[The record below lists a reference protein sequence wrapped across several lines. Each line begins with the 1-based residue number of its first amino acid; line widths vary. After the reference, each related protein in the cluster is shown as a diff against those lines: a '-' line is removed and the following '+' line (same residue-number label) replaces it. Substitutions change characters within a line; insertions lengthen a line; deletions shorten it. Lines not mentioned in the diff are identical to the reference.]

1 MKKLIILVICFFG
14 ANNAKCQLVDEILFV
29 RNTEKQQKGFAMGK
43 INITTPLEKSLQ
55 DYFQITDTLDFLHNQ
70 WDLVKVEGS
79 DFHFTL
85 TIHRDST
92 VVKVGDK
99 KRIIQESRIPPYPL
113 WRYDLTSLDT
123 CELDMVSRKLRE
135 MPYDTIVLR
144 QTFQAC
150 ISYALEGIF
159 NSHGIDSE
167 PFFFRRSNP
176 SEMNDLEV
184 ILDNMFVKVE
194 TLPNIR
200 RRTLRR
206 SQYLHENQVFILF
219 RNFRGEPLHACFNLK
234 ERTWTK
240 NGKGPFTSHLTPF
253 PVIDTYNYKKR
264 IRSDFSDTGKE
275 FLRLGSVDSIE
286 IYQLKSDFFD

>member
-1 MKKLIILVICFFG
+1 MICFFV
-14 ANNAKCQLVDEILFV
+14 ANNAKSQLLDEILFV
-29 RNTEKQQKGFAMGK
+29 RNTEKQQKGFAIGK
-43 INITTPLEKSLQ
+43 INISNPLEKSLK
-55 DYFQITDTLDFLHNQ
+55 DYFQITDTLDFTHNQ

-79 DFHFTL
+79 DFQFNL

-92 VVKVGDK
+92 VVKVGDR
-99 KRIIQESRIPPYPL
+99 KRIILESLIPPHPL
-113 WRYDLTSLDT
+113 WRYDITSLDT
-123 CELDMVSRKLRE
+123 CELDMISLKLRE

-144 QTFQAC
+144 QAFQTC

-167 PFFFRRSNP
+167 PFFFRRSNL
-176 SEMNDLEV
+176 SENDLEV

-200 RRTLRR
+200 RRTLSR

-219 RNFRGEPLHACFNLK
+219 RNIRGDPIHACFNLQD
-234 ERTWTK
+234 RTWTK

-253 PVIDTYNYKKR
+253 PVIDVYNTKKI
-264 IRSDFSDTGKE
+264 IRSDFSETGKE
-275 FLRLGSVDSIE
+275 LFRLASVESIE
-286 IYQLKSDFFD
+286 IYLLNSDFFN